1 MTDQGAREVMEA
13 YIGALGDRSDLGRF
27 FAPDVRWTT
36 METGDEVVGREQVR
50 DFTVTFH
57 TRLFDAHPE
66 LVNLLVDDDTAM
78 LEARFVGT
86 HTGEFA
92 GVPATGAPV
101 DVPYCIAYAISGGL
115 ISELRAYMPI
125 GAMRAQLAE
134 AAAGR
139 TAVPAPR

>member
-50 DFTVTFH
+50 DFIVAFH
-57 TRLFDAHPE
+57 TQLFEARPQV
-66 LVNLLVDDDTAM
+66 VNLLVGDDTAV
-78 LEARFVGT
+78 LEARFIGT

-92 GVPATGAPV
+92 GVPATGAQV
-101 DVPYCIAYAISGGL
+101 DVPYCIAYGISDGL

-134 AAAGR
+134 AAASR